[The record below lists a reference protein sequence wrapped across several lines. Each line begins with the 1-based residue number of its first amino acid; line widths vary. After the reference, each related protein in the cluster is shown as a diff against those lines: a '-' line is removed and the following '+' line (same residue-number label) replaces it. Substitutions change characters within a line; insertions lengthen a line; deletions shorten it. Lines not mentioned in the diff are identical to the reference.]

1 MWVSGMTLGYVR
13 HKEFSMKKSK
23 LWLGALAAT
32 LVFAMTAA
40 GCDDGG
46 GGLETLPGDVT
57 ISPSADVSTGTDS
70 NTYVVQTADIGGTIT
85 VTVSR
90 AGYTGSVTSAPTP
103 VITAPVPSTL
113 GLAFTLISNNTAY
126 SVARGTASAAEVV
139 IPATYEGKPVTAIAE
154 EGFQS
159 YRAMTSVTIIDS
171 SAFYDC
177 RGLVSVTIGN
187 GVTYIGNYAFND
199 CRGLASVTIPDIRKT
214 ARFT

>member
-70 NTYVVQTADIGGTIT
+70 NTYVVQTADIDGDDYRNRFPRRLYGQCYQ
-85 VTVSR
+85 R
-90 AGYTGSVTSAPTP
+90 AHARYHRSSSLNAGAGFYTDKQQY
-103 VITAPVPSTL
+103 
-113 GLAFTLISNNTAY
+113 GLFGCQ
-126 SVARGTASAAEVV
+126 RH
-139 IPATYEGKPVTAIAE
+139 GKRRRSDHTGCV
-154 EGFQS
+154 
-159 YRAMTSVTIIDS
+159 
-171 SAFYDC
+171 
-177 RGLVSVTIGN
+177 
-187 GVTYIGNYAFND
+187 
-199 CRGLASVTIPDIRKT
+199 
-214 ARFT
+214 